1 MVKPETHDLSPPPLA
16 KLTPGQRLQ
25 LWAEWVDAAER
36 LMMARW
42 RHELGSEEAVR
53 QRYRKWYQE
62 RMEEHDQMMLHML
75 SELDRREK
83 EHAGRTRAANPEAH
97 LANAGPQADSHGD
110 HGRTGSVRLG
120 APADD
125 S

>member
-1 MVKPETHDLSPPPLA
+1 MVNSETHDLSPPALG
-16 KLTPGQRLQ
+16 KLTAGQRLQ

-36 LMMARW
+36 LMMGRW

-53 QRYRKWYQE
+53 QRYRKWYQQ

-83 EHAGRTRAANPEAH
+83 EHAGRTCAANPEAH

-110 HGRTGSVRLG
+110 HGRTGGVRLG